1 MFTEWPCNPFTVEKN
16 CAGSNPVS
24 HNRLAISYYLQM
36 LIDSM
41 AKQYSGTDCRAA
53 FGLIRLRPGA
63 LVTFFI
69 QSSILLDFII
79 YFLFGKLL

>member
-1 MFTEWPCNPFTVEKN
+1 
-16 CAGSNPVS
+16 
-24 HNRLAISYYLQM
+24 M